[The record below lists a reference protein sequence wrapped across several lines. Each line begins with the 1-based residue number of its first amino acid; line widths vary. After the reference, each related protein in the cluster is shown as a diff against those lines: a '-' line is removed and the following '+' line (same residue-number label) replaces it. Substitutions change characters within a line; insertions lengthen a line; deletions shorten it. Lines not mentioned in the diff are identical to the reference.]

1 MDTRRYTLDELAVAA
16 GMTVRNVRAYQ
27 TRGLL
32 PGPERRGRRAM
43 YTGEH
48 LLRLEAIRRARA
60 RGASL
65 TLIAVHLADG
75 GSLSGDTLERAWLPS
90 QRTAAPPQGRTG
102 QGRVAQRRS
111 AQGQDVVLDRMAGP
125 RSVTTRRLV
134 DALVASNVLRR
145 NGSAVYCS
153 AELGAALQS
162 LARHG
167 LALDHSLR
175 VTLAAATAGQSLSE
189 AIAEAAA
196 GTEHPELIQV
206 ELAALANGVLV
217 GVVSTSRPD

>member
-1 MDTRRYTLDELAVAA
+1 VDNRRYTLDELAGAA

-32 PGPERRGRRAM
+32 PGPARRGRRAV

-48 LLRLEAIRRARA
+48 LLRLEAIHRARD

-65 TLIAVHLADG
+65 GLISAHLADG
-75 GSLSGDTLERAWLPS
+75 GSLSADTLERAWLPS
-90 QRTAAPPQGRTG
+90 QRMPSAPQGRG
-102 QGRVAQRRS
+102 GVGRA
-111 AQGQDVVLDRMAGP
+111 AKDVVLDGMAGP
-125 RSVTTRRLV
+125 RPVTTRQLV
-134 DALVASNVLRR
+134 DALVASKVLRR

-167 LALDHSLR
+167 LAVEHSLR

-189 AIAEAAA
+189 SIAETAVA
-196 GTEHPELIQV
+196 TEHPEVVQV
-206 ELAALANGVLV
+206 ELAILANGVFS
-217 GVVSTSRPD
+217 GVVSIARQR